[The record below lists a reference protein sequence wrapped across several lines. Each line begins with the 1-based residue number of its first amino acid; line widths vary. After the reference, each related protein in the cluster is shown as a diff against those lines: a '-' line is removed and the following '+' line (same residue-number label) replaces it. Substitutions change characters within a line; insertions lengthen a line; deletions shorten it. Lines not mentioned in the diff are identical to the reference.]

1 MIITAL
7 VDEIEI
13 LCAQVN
19 SLDQERELYDSK
31 REQLTERESKIH
43 MLNMKLDEATRM
55 ELEKA
60 IEIIWNDPLLTNF
73 LSTKELYQ
81 FTKKLVLL
89 LNILG

>member
-13 LCAQVN
+13 LCAQLN
-19 SLDQERELYDSK
+19 SLDQERELYESK

-81 FTKKLVLL
+81 FTKKLD
-89 LNILG
+89 